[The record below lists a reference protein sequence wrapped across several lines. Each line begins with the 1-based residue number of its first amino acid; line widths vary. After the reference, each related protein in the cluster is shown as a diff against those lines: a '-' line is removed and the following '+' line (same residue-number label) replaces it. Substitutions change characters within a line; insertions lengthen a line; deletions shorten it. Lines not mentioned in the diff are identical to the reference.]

1 MTGMQKMFKEGLYN
15 EKDAPK
21 PPKDK
26 LPDFD
31 PENVQTFMDIE
42 IGDENSPPDEKEKG
56 RVVYE
61 IFSKEVPKTAE
72 NFR

>member
-1 MTGMQKMFKEGLYN
+1 MP
-15 EKDAPK
+15 A
-21 PPKDK
+21 
-26 LPDFD
+26 FD
-31 PENVQTFMDIE
+31 SENVQCFMDIE
-42 IGDENSPPDEKEKG
+42 IGDKDAPAEEKEKG